1 MKNFVITKAKN
12 IQAKTKVF
20 ANKALAPLA
29 VVLTF
34 TPLAQASV
42 ESSLSAVQDKLVGT
56 ILPLAAI
63 VGLAWAGL
71 SFVIGHPQARQRM
84 VYALIG
90 AGVGFGAESLI
101 ALVRS
106 LIH

>member
-1 MKNFVITKAKN
+1 MKNFVITKVKN
-12 IQAKTKVF
+12 IQERTGTL
-20 ANKALAPLA
+20 ANKFLLPLA
-29 VVLTF
+29 VVLTTAPF
-34 TPLAQASV
+34 AQASV

-63 VGLAWAGL
+63 VGLSWAGL

-101 ALVRS
+101 SLVRS